1 MEWYEIEVDGKHT
14 VKFDEVRFPTYNSSE
29 APALIDGNAINA
41 KKIGGILHHDKW
53 AWLARN
59 NVLQIIA
66 LHSAHTICTYEFSE
80 LHGYEN
86 CCIKCVEELFHNNFK
101 SLLLAVVLESYRIT
115 DSTASTASY
124 ISVFSLETKSVLS
137 TIELSL
143 HITCARFV
151 GPLACRRTLLQNF
164 DGCLAV
170 GSEEG
175 ALILLGM
182 NRPKIMLFADEEEVT
197 FVPCQIVDYNLPL
210 TEIHRHFRNCQKEG
224 IHLGLQVEAFD
235 NPCSIKSLLP
245 LDVSMGLAVG
255 LEDGRLLCYDLAEL
269 QIYYVVQPPSGIHNL
284 VKMDY
289 LEPLD
294 DPRPCFYILALYDN
308 GQNLHALL
316 HTLMFEKRLRD
327 EEASHYFEIFQNGAI
342 SLKLPLEETNCIA
355 LTCQSIAT
363 INIHNEE
370 ESKRLFAISWHSI
383 IDEKNKLLLFDLNQ
397 WYKDEM
403 PCAFECN
410 QQPNYLAG
418 YILNGCCN
426 GLQTWLS
433 STMMRYFNSVQRF
446 EEHFYPNAL
455 SFDCCLL
462 HTNGSRRYIW
472 EGVQNRI
479 INVLRSSSAS
489 IFLDPNVYFN
499 KIIEARLTPQFT
511 ELNLNFTY
519 SRNAKYEVI
528 LSVALEQ
535 NCFKLLRDCAKC
547 WKDGSFLGSQT
558 ASTGL
563 SLSTLTDWIWR
574 RATDIKNRCNSI
586 CTGFFQYAGY
596 NLGQRERKELTCITR
611 QLKLLGNLLEEVF
624 KFSLRQIPGKVLY
637 NLEKKHKSILM
648 TCDYQNVLIGFLDI
662 GLLPKA
668 SFYNNSIEG
677 APYPYKQLK
686 EDYKTKRSFFGK
698 ISENYLV
705 KKTGACRLLYIDA
718 LIEHE
723 CQSNVLREY
732 WLEDQ
737 GDGLYPPSR
746 IEAILR
752 VMLLPDMHYEH
763 KCAILLYF
771 FLDLNM
777 AIEEELYMSVFK
789 ISKALI
795 KTVQSFWNLDHGHL
809 TAAVDGF
816 ASAVGTNEGYSPWLV
831 ELLIEALLC
840 HRSSNKALRIL
851 QSQSYIISPSLKL
864 RTLLANRRISEAFKY
879 VRSKNDDI
887 LIQLFFNSCLHNGQ
901 FDVICGLALN
911 EKEDLLLQDI
921 LKKSKLCGA
930 KSLHFVY
937 LLQKSKYV
945 EAISYMNELAK
956 DKSSHVSDR
965 VGSLVDTPNLMLSA
979 MAPVTQSLTDV
990 YFKIKN
996 KIEQKEFN
1004 SSSPL
1009 PLSCQ
1014 LIKQNASN
1022 LLGGIYHSS
1031 VLRAHFASYY
1041 SGEMK
1046 NDQRQYEAAQVM
1058 NRNNAS
1064 FFRRPQNQTHTQGLR
1079 TQNNISY
1086 PQVYKP
1092 TAKRRYVENDLYEDA
1107 LLLDRGN
1114 SDIRGNPNKRRCYE
1128 VMEELSDITQSQ
1140 RRSRQT
1146 NITNCNFTAI
1156 EGDDDISSSNENEEA
1171 ENFLKETLVTGKRTE
1186 IMNTT
1191 EKQPLI
1197 EIQSILKSTKE
1208 EEKHLRNN
1216 IPHLTFLVEE
1226 DKQKENATTISVDSS
1241 EEFDDDFYSPLLSP
1255 QSSNQS
1261 FNQSSKPDIVN
1272 SQTYLTGPQPRKPLA
1287 RLSTE
1292 SSEKCK
1298 PTDSSKTGPYQT
1310 DLIYTFVPGRL
1321 QKITLLT
1328 DEKLTSDLSD
1338 IDTLSPKVCSD
1349 DLLLH
1354 NRRNGSSGAATTTNE
1369 KCEFNIFASQE
1380 TATNVVAIST
1390 CDPNAEM
1397 LASSKY
1403 SLTNESSI
1411 SVKSST
1417 TETLASKVSSF
1428 KLVATVCKEN
1438 SAVIP
1443 DNTTSNSESNT
1454 NNSKKFT
1461 VGQESETMETTLG
1474 MTTFDLSI
1482 LDTTTADQCQPSLA
1496 ITPVEEENVV
1506 KSQLRDSKVIMRNSL
1521 EEDMGV
1527 EQSVCEARKM
1537 EVKTLSPLIG
1547 EFGKLQQTGDNESP
1561 KNEDYIVLS
1570 SSCSSS
1576 SLPIY
1581 NKQDEELCQSL
1592 DQQSCN
1598 NEKERLDDFNTKNI
1612 KEANTNKEELM
1623 DTYEY
1628 EENAIDYEYSDEEV
1642 LSTNENDSNEFVDF
1656 IGDSSHS
1663 MLRNKPEKSEDGDS
1677 NDYIEV
1683 DEQSFEKCDASEH
1696 VSISSVEEEGEK
1708 VQADQVSLPS
1718 DWQEY
1723 MISCHPTSLKQKE
1736 IESNQLA
1743 QTLVSSRESQS
1754 SKLGFPAHE
1763 EEEENTSSQEPMITC
1778 CENDDQQPLTLN
1790 PLITIETIMPSKESI
1805 SLTSEIDIQINEH
1818 MATSTL
1824 PTDDVVQPLLDFE
1837 SMAEVVD
1844 RQISEHPT
1852 TSTLGTERNV
1862 QELSEVDKV
1871 VALNPSNIIKQE
1883 ITVLR
1888 SCQLVNAETVNE
1900 TPEKKSESDGE
1911 IAQNS
1916 EVDGTKITKKEAEII
1931 KEKSFVACEVEQK
1944 SNVKI
1949 EELAEA
1955 ECVDKV
1961 SLKEKKFAQNSDCE
1975 TESTGTEKTDAMVQT
1990 CPESLASFQTY
2001 PTDMPIAI
2009 FSESTVSMKKELVSS
2024 KDVENQEDK
2033 VNVKMRI
2040 KAIQE
2045 QIDSSA
2051 AELSMSSSLK
2061 RCADDSTENIK
2072 QAEEPCVGFDN
2083 ERKAL
2088 LIENIQNSKLKQ
2100 EEKREET
2107 DESIKT
2113 PVTAPRILRGSSEP
2127 AEEKANN
2134 TSNISVPYNRAKRGM
2149 SLPPQSQG
2157 ITADVTPFALH
2168 KLNYHGERD
2177 NERGNINS
2185 PHTKFSDNKNNE
2197 GVENSNSSSP
2207 QSNLMVPMLE
2217 GPLNADSPSAR
2228 TRSRTRRTSTSSNTS
2243 ELPHALKRARSDS
2256 VSSQTESISSTK
2268 SRDRRVRNVMSM
2280 QEETESMPG
2289 FPKQADAK
2297 GSSQELKRQQTQS
2310 PLPMITRKRRAHSL
2324 VSLKEEEIESRPES
2338 RKSTGTRDTSSD
2350 IAPFSES
2357 GLAYSSARRLTR
2369 NQLAVLEKSKKLAQI
2384 FKKGIQ
2390 AETEMPYTPTQTQT
2404 QTPGKQLRKTGSNRS
2419 ITSLQQESDDNES
2432 IISKRSTTSSVGHRR
2447 SGSAMKKNE
2456 GIEDDQISVTSSMD
2470 SETRNTPYKLRSKG
2484 KSLSINTLQTITE
2497 NSNIE
2502 YFYTSVDNSCN
2513 EVLVTLLIS
2522 KVGGRPGLTEPLVSR
2537 ATTPPPPPNVDKQP
2551 FEIGLGVGGVAVAGL
2566 IRKEELNVVKG
2577 LKLPCE

>member
-1 MEWYEIEVDGKHT
+1 MSTSCSEI
-14 VKFDEVRFPTYNSSE
+14 SS
-29 APALIDGNAINA
+29 IDFN
-41 KKIGGILHHDKW
+41 
-53 AWLARN
+53 
-59 NVLQIIA
+59 
-66 LHSAHTICTYEFSE
+66 FS
-80 LHGYEN
+80 
-86 CCIKCVEELFHNNFK
+86 
-101 SLLLAVVLESYRIT
+101 
-115 DSTASTASY
+115 ST
-124 ISVFSLETKSVLS
+124 
-137 TIELSL
+137 
-143 HITCARFV
+143 
-151 GPLACRRTLLQNF
+151 
-164 DGCLAV
+164 
-170 GSEEG
+170 
-175 ALILLGM
+175 
-182 NRPKIMLFADEEEVT
+182 
-197 FVPCQIVDYNLPL
+197 
-210 TEIHRHFRNCQKEG
+210 
-224 IHLGLQVEAFD
+224 AFD

-269 QIYYVVQPPSGIHNL
+269 QIYYVVQPPSGIYNL
-284 VKMDY
+284 IKMDY

-308 GQNLHALL
+308 GKNLHALL

-342 SLKLPLEETNCIA
+342 SLQLPLEETNCMA

-363 INIHNEE
+363 ANIHSEE

-383 IDEKNKLLLFDLNQ
+383 IDEKNKLLFFDLNQ

-426 GLQTWLS
+426 GLQTWLNS
-433 STMMRYFNSVQRF
+433 SMMRYFNSVQRF

-462 HTNGSRRYIW
+462 HTNGSRRYNW

-511 ELNLNFTY
+511 ELNVNFTY

-586 CTGFFQYAGY
+586 CTGFFQYADY
-596 NLGQRERKELTCITR
+596 TLGQRERKELTCITR
-611 QLKLLGNLLEEVF
+611 QLRLLGNLLEEVF

-637 NLEKKHKSILM
+637 NLERKHKSILM
-648 TCDYQNVLIGFLDI
+648 TCDYHNVLIGFLDI

-677 APYPYKQLK
+677 VPYPYKQLK
-686 EDYKTKRSFFGK
+686 DGYKTKRSFFGK

-723 CQSNVLREY
+723 CQSNILREY

-777 AIEEELYMSVFK
+777 IIEEELYMSVFK

-816 ASAVGTNEGYSPWLV
+816 ASAVGTNEGYPQWLV

-851 QSQSYIISPSLKL
+851 QTQSYIISPSLKL

-945 EAISYMNELAK
+945 EAVSYMNELAK

-979 MAPVTQSLTDV
+979 MAPVTQGLTDV

-1004 SSSPL
+1004 NSSPL

-1031 VLRAHFASYY
+1031 ALRTHFASYY

-1064 FFRRPQNQTHTQGLR
+1064 FFRRPQDQSHTQGVR

-1092 TAKRRYVENDLYEDA
+1092 TAKRRYVENDLHEDA

-1156 EGDDDISSSNENEEA
+1156 EGDDDMSSSNENEEA
-1171 ENFLKETLVTGKRTE
+1171 ENFLKETLVTGKKTE
-1186 IMNTT
+1186 ITNAS

-1216 IPHLTFLVEE
+1216 IPQLTFLVEE
-1226 DKQKENATTISVDSS
+1226 DKQKENTTTISVDSS
-1241 EEFDDDFYSPLLSP
+1241 DEFDDYFYSPLVSQ

-1261 FNQSSKPDIVN
+1261 FNQSSKLDIVN
-1272 SQTYLTGPQPRKPLA
+1272 SQTCLTGPQPRKPLA

-1298 PTDSSKTGPYQT
+1298 PNDSSKTGPYQT
-1310 DLIYTFVPGRL
+1310 DLTYTFAPDRL
-1321 QKITLLT
+1321 QKVTLLT
-1328 DEKLTSDLSD
+1328 NEKLTSDLSD
-1338 IDTLSPKVCSD
+1338 AGTFSPKVCSD

-1354 NRRNGSSGAATTTNE
+1354 NRQNCSSGAATTTNE
-1369 KCEFNIFASQE
+1369 KYELNIFASQE
-1380 TATNVVAIST
+1380 TATNVIPISI
-1390 CDPNAEM
+1390 CDPNSEM

-1403 SLTNESSI
+1403 SLTSESSI

-1428 KLVATVCKEN
+1428 KLVETVCKGN
-1438 SAVIP
+1438 SAVMP
-1443 DNTTSNSESNT
+1443 DNTTSSSESNT
-1454 NNSKKFT
+1454 NNPKKLT

-1482 LDTTTADQCQPSLA
+1482 LDTTTTDQCQPSLA
-1496 ITPVEEENVV
+1496 IITVEEENVV
-1506 KSQLRDSKVIMRNSL
+1506 KSKLKDSEAIMRNSH

-1527 EQSVCEARKM
+1527 EKSVCEAREM
-1537 EVKTLSPLIG
+1537 GVKALSPLIG
-1547 EFGKLQQTGDNESP
+1547 EFEKLQQTGDKESP
-1561 KNEDYIVLS
+1561 KIEDYIILS
-1570 SSCSSS
+1570 SSSSS
-1576 SLPIY
+1576 SPLPTC
-1581 NKQDEELCQSL
+1581 NKQDEELSQSL
-1592 DQQSCN
+1592 DQRSCHH
-1598 NEKERLDDFNTKNI
+1598 EKERLDDVNTKSM
-1612 KEANTNKEELM
+1612 KEANTSKEELM
-1623 DTYEY
+1623 DTYEC

-1642 LSTNENDSNEFVDF
+1642 LSTNEHDSNEFVDF
-1656 IGDSSHS
+1656 IGDSSRS
-1663 MLRNKPEKSEDGDS
+1663 MSRNKPEKSEDGDS
-1677 NDYIEV
+1677 DDYIEV
-1683 DEQSFEKCDASEH
+1683 DEQSFEKCDASEQI
-1696 VSISSVEEEGEK
+1696 SISSVEEEGEK
-1708 VQADQVSLPS
+1708 VQADQASLFS
-1718 DWQEY
+1718 EWQKY
-1723 MISCHPTSLKQKE
+1723 ITSCCPTSLKQKAV
-1736 IESNQLA
+1736 ESNQLA
-1743 QTLVSSRESQS
+1743 QTFVSSQESES
-1754 SKLGFPAHE
+1754 SKSGFPPHEEEE
-1763 EEEENTSSQEPMITC
+1763 EEEENTSCQQPMITC
-1778 CENDDQQPLTLN
+1778 CENDNQQPLALN
-1790 PLITIETIMPSKESI
+1790 PLITIETTMPPKESI
-1805 SLTSEIDIQINEH
+1805 SLTSQIDMQINEH
-1818 MATSTL
+1818 MGTSPL
-1824 PTDDVVQPLLDFE
+1824 PTDDIVQPLLDFE

-1844 RQISEHPT
+1844 IQILEHAT
-1852 TSTLGTERNV
+1852 TSTLGTESNV
-1862 QELSEVDKV
+1862 QELSEVV
-1871 VALNPSNIIKQE
+1871 VLNPSNIIKQE
-1883 ITVLR
+1883 ITLLR
-1888 SCQLVNAETVNE
+1888 SCQLLNAETVNE
-1900 TPEKKSESDGE
+1900 TSEKKSESDEE

-1916 EVDGTKITKKEAEII
+1916 EVHGTEITKKEVEII
-1931 KEKSFVACEVEQK
+1931 KEKLSVVCEVEQK

-1949 EELAEA
+1949 EELAQA

-1961 SLKEKKFAQNSDCE
+1961 SLKEKKFAQNFDCG
-1975 TESTGTEKTDAMVQT
+1975 TESTGTGKTDAMLQI
-1990 CPESLASFQTY
+1990 CPVSLASTQKY

-2009 FSESTVSMKKELVSS
+2009 FPESTISKKKELVSS
-2024 KDVENQEDK
+2024 TDVENQEDK

-2040 KAIQE
+2040 KAIQG

-2061 RCADDSTENIK
+2061 RCADDSMENIK
-2072 QAEEPCVGFDN
+2072 QAEEHCVGIDN
-2083 ERKAL
+2083 ERKSFF
-2088 LIENIQNSKLKQ
+2088 IENSKLKQ
-2100 EEKREET
+2100 VEKREET

-2113 PVTAPRILRGSSEP
+2113 PVTPRRILRGSSEP
-2127 AEEKANN
+2127 PKEKGNN
-2134 TSNISVPYNRAKRGM
+2134 TSNISVPYNRPKRGM
-2149 SLPPQSQG
+2149 SLPPHSQG
-2157 ITADVTPFALH
+2157 ITAEVTPFAFH
-2168 KLNYHGERD
+2168 KLNYREERD

-2197 GVENSNSSSP
+2197 GVGNSNSSSP
-2207 QSNLMVPMLE
+2207 ESNLMVPMLE

-2243 ELPHALKRARSDS
+2243 ELPRTLKRARSNS

-2268 SRDRRVRNVMSM
+2268 SRDRRARNVMSM

-2289 FPKQADAK
+2289 SPKQADAK
-2297 GSSQELKRQQTQS
+2297 GSSQDLKRQHTQS
-2310 PLPMITRKRRAHSL
+2310 PLSMTTRRQRAHSL
-2324 VSLKEEEIESRPES
+2324 VSLQEEEIESRPES
-2338 RKSTGTRDTSSD
+2338 RKSTDTRDTSSD
-2350 IAPFSES
+2350 IVSISES

-2390 AETEMPYTPTQTQT
+2390 AEIEMPYTPTQT

-2419 ITSLQQESDDNES
+2419 TTSLQQESDDNES
-2432 IISKRSTTSSVGHRR
+2432 IISKRSTTSSVGRRR
-2447 SGSAMKKNE
+2447 SSSAIKKNE
-2456 GIEDDQISVTSSMD
+2456 GIEDDQISVTSSVD
-2470 SETRNTPYKLRSKG
+2470 SETRNTRYKLRSKG
-2484 KSLSINTLQTITE
+2484 KSLSVNTLETISE
-2497 NSNIE
+2497 NSNI
-2502 YFYTSVDNSCN
+2502 
-2513 EVLVTLLIS
+2513 
-2522 KVGGRPGLTEPLVSR
+2522 
-2537 ATTPPPPPNVDKQP
+2537 ATTTTTPT
-2551 FEIGLGVGGVAVAGL
+2551 
-2566 IRKEELNVVKG
+2566 RKAKKG
-2577 LKLPCE
+2577 TRVTQ